1 MSGVGELFS
10 IQDRILSGKYHR
22 MTWQKQAEFKEK
34 LHILVFCLAFVFKAS
49 VAIRDLEKSLDVT
62 DKALL

>member
-1 MSGVGELFS
+1 MTGVGELFL
-10 IQDRILSGKYHR
+10 IQDRIVSHL

-34 LHILVFCLAFVFKAS
+34 LHILVFCLAFMFKAS
-49 VAIRDLEKSLDVT
+49 VTIRALEKSLDVT

>member
-10 IQDRILSGKYHR
+10 VQDSIVSHR

-34 LHILVFCLAFVFKAS
+34 FHILVFCLAFMFKAS
-49 VAIRDLEKSLDVT
+49 VAIRALEKSLDVT